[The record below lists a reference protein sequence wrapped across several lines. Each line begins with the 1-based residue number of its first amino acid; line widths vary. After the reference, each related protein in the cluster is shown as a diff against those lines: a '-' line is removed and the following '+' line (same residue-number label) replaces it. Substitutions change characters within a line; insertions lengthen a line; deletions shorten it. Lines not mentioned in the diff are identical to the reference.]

1 MIRITNTVAIHE
13 DEIQLSFVR
22 SSGPGGQNVNKV
34 ATAVQLRFDAAS
46 SPALSDDVRERLAR
60 IAGTRM
66 TDDGVVIIKAQRY
79 RTQEQNREDAVE
91 RLVELLRKAC
101 EKPKRR
107 IKTRPTR
114 ASRQRR
120 LEDKRRRSQTKR
132 LRRADPRKEE

>member
-1 MIRITNTVAIHE
+1 MIRITNAVAIHE
-13 DEIQLSFVR
+13 DELQFSFVR

-34 ATAVQLRFDAAS
+34 ATAAQLRFSAAKCQ
-46 SPALSDDVRERLAR
+46 ALSDDVRERLAR
-60 IAGTRM
+60 VAGTRM
-66 TDDGVVIIKAQRY
+66 TDDGVVIIKAQRH

-107 IKTRPTR
+107 IKTKPTR
-114 ASRQRR
+114 ASRRRR
-120 LEDKRRRSQTKR
+120 LEDMRRRSRTKR

>member
-1 MIRITNTVAIHE
+1 MIRITDTVAIDE
-13 DEIQLSFVR
+13 REIQLSFVR

-34 ATAVQLRFDAAS
+34 ATAVQLRFDAANCQ
-46 SPALSDDVRERLAR
+46 ALSDDVRERLAR
-60 IAGTRM
+60 VAGTRM
-66 TDDGVVIIKAQRY
+66 TDDGVVIIKARRF

-107 IKTRPTR
+107 IKTKPTR
-114 ASRQRR
+114 ASRRRR

-132 LRRADPRKEE
+132 RRGADPRREE